1 MKLMFNKVAALLPY
15 NAHTI
20 TGPQGSGRL
29 ILNLHWICIEDGI
42 DGCFVADNPDKTKQN
57 NHF

>member
-1 MKLMFNKVAALLPY
+1 MFNKVAALLPY

-29 ILNLHWICIEDGI
+29 ILNLHWIGIEDGI
-42 DGCFVADNPDKTKQN
+42 DGCFIADNPDKTKQN